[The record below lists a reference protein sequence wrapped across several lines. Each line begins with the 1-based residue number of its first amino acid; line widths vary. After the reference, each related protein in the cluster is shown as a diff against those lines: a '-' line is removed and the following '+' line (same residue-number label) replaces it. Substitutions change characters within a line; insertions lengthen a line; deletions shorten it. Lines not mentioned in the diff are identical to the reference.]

1 MQGKVVEPGRYSKQ
15 KMVLGTHTSEGEQ
28 NYLMLAEVQLPL
40 ADCETD
46 AKGYDEETNE
56 VGGLGAAAGK
66 VQVHPESNDVNIW
79 VHSNMLECPMV
90 GALRPGSAL
99 RPSPAMRKVQVRSN
113 SARTIWRRKV

>member
-1 MQGKVVEPGRYSKQ
+1 
-15 KMVLGTHTSEGEQ
+15 MVLGTHTSEGEQ

-66 VQVHPESNDVNIW
+66 VQV
-79 VHSNMLECPMV
+79 
-90 GALRPGSAL
+90 
-99 RPSPAMRKVQVRSN
+99 
-113 SARTIWRRKV
+113 RTAQSG